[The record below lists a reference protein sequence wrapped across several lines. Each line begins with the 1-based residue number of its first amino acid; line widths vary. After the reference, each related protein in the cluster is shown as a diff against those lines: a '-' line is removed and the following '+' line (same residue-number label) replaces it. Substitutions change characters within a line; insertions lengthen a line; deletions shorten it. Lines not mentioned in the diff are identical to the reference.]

1 MRPVT
6 SRQTFIAFFLDNSYI
21 SGDMVRGELGVQ
33 LTGAGRAEKQHPLL
47 KPFSAVGK
55 VTISIVGDLGA
66 ILIFFALSFAGIFS
80 RRQLSETMWQLFYV
94 SVTSTGIVILV
105 GLFTGMVLGLQL
117 FHTLVQFG
125 SENVL
130 GTAVS
135 LSLVRELGPVLTAIM
150 IAARS
155 GSGMAAEI
163 GILRMSEQI
172 DALDTMGVD
181 PVRYLVSP
189 RLAAAIIGFPILTA
203 FFDLVG
209 IIGGYVTG
217 VLLMGANAGPYF
229 YRVYSSA
236 TTADITGRLRKG
248 NGLRRPG
255 VDDLLLPGVFLPH
268 ADGKLRRK
276 ERGPRDAGRCRPFV
290 HHDPD
295 SGLRRDLPVDVKRL

>member
-1 MRPVT
+1 M
-6 SRQTFIAFFLDNSYI
+6 
-21 SGDMVRGELGVQ
+21 
-33 LTGAGRAEKQHPLL
+33 TGTGRAEKQHPLL

-130 GTAVS
+130 GTAVT
-135 LSLVRELGPVLTAIM
+135 LALIRELGPVLTAIM

-217 VLLMGANAGPYF
+217 VLLMGANGGPYF

-236 TTADITGRLRKG
+236 TTADIRGGFVKAMVFAVLVSMICCFQGYFCHMRTESSGAK
-248 NGLRRPG
+248 NVGLATRAA
-255 VDDLLLPGVFLPH
+255 VVLSCTMVLIADYAVTSLLM
-268 ADGKLRRK
+268 
-276 ERGPRDAGRCRPFV
+276 
-290 HHDPD
+290 
-295 SGLRRDLPVDVKRL
+295 